1 MSGKSG
7 SGKKTPNPGWFSKGS
22 SPNPG
27 GRPAA
32 SPAPQPSAFEVLV
45 EMTLTVTDRNGTREI
60 TLEERLQQQTYQHAL
75 KGERMA
81 VREVLKWI
89 MKRDTWLAKNAP
101 KASRPAITSR
111 ISPDPDNAD
120 AALLLLGI
128 AAPNPARAEFD
139 NDRAQ
144 LLLEPWAAQAAL
156 HRRRGGQRLTDEERD
171 WIRRCP
177 VVPAGVIGKHPTRP
191 CSGGW

>member
-7 SGKKTPNPGWFSKGS
+7 SRKTLNPGWFGKGRS
-22 SPNPG
+22 GNPG
-27 GRPAA
+27 GRPTA
-32 SPAPQPSAFEVLV
+32 SPAPQASAFQVLV
-45 EMTLTVTDRNGTREI
+45 EKTLTVTDSAGTREI
-60 TLEERLQQQTYQHAL
+60 TVEEALQQQTYQRAL
-75 KGERMA
+75 AGVRMA

-89 MKRDTWLAKNAP
+89 MKRDAWLAKNAP
-101 KASRPAITSR
+101 KASLPAITR
-111 ISPDPDNAD
+111 HISPDPDNAD

-128 AAPNPARAEFD
+128 AAPNPARAEFG

-171 WIRRCP
+171 EIRRC
-177 VVPAGVIGKHPTRP
+177 TRDP
-191 CSGGW
+191 DSLRWPRGTDE

>member
-7 SGKKTPNPGWFSKGS
+7 SGKKTPNPGCFSKAG

-27 GRPAA
+27 GRTAA
-32 SPAPQPSAFEVLV
+32 SPAPQTSAFEVLL
-45 EMTLTVTDRNGTREI
+45 EKTLTVTDRTGTREI
-60 TLEERLQQQTYQHAL
+60 SIEETLQQQTYQRAL

-89 MKRDTWLAKNAP
+89 MNPDTWLPKNAP
-101 KASRPAITSR
+101 KASPPPITSR
-111 ISPDPDNAD
+111 ISPHPDNAD

-156 HRRRGGQRLTDEERD
+156 HRRRGGQRLTDRERD
-171 WIRRCP
+171 EIRRC
-177 VVPAGVIGKHPTRP
+177 TRDP
-191 CSGGW
+191 DSLRWPRGTDE